1 MSKGGGMRSW
11 LRHEGRYSIES
22 VFPQKWTG
30 WRVWKPFIKHGFQ
43 RMPKR
48 DVWFLAFG
56 LVLERQVTNHSLRS
70 WKLNVWKL
78 PDVWFQGC
86 CWVVVWPIFFFIPKI
101 GEMIPILT
109 HIFQRGWF
117 NHQLRLSLKQ
127 TLLWLHVASLAPLR
141 MKAAIFLD
149 QTCRNYLS
157 MQRGS
162 QVAEANQF
170 KALCDSVALRLALSV
185 LVDIGFCESNF
196 NNGDLLK
203 LGSIPEICFLSLVLR
218 HAREPF
224 SLKLSETMLLAVLR
238 ELSDAP
244 ATNSQKE
251 LCTRFLEETQD
262 AIQSIVVE
270 AYLEKALS
278 TDKPVELAG
287 KPDVLPRVSV
297 LDSRCQRYETG
308 VQESY
313 NHISFLSPLK
323 ADMKAQFQQHFL
335 VEELRKELNDLG
347 YLRNDVGIV
356 LSLSGGV
363 DSMVTCCL
371 LWLLEQILPPH
382 QRFRWCAMHLC
393 HPNRDDARDE
403 EGWVQWSCCELGVD
417 LLTYR
422 PQIRRPHGSIR
433 TGISRERYEEKS
445 KQLRFR
451 MFLGCFMWITWNDFY
466 ISLCCF
472 ILLYFT

>member
-1 MSKGGGMRSW
+1 
-11 LRHEGRYSIES
+11 
-22 VFPQKWTG
+22 
-30 WRVWKPFIKHGFQ
+30 
-43 RMPKR
+43 
-48 DVWFLAFG
+48 
-56 LVLERQVTNHSLRS
+56 
-70 WKLNVWKL
+70 
-78 PDVWFQGC
+78 
-86 CWVVVWPIFFFIPKI
+86 
-101 GEMIPILT
+101 
-109 HIFQRGWF
+109 
-117 NHQLRLSLKQ
+117 
-127 TLLWLHVASLAPLR
+127 

-185 LVDIGFCESNF
+185 LVDIGFGESNF
-196 NNGDLLK
+196 RNGDLLK

-270 AYLEKALS
+270 AYLEEALS
-278 TDKPVELAG
+278 TDKPMELAG

-297 LDSRCQRYETG
+297 LDSRCHRYETG

-323 ADMKAQFQQHFL
+323 GDMKAQFQQHFL

-451 MFLGCFMWITWNDFY
+451 MFLGCFM
-466 ISLCCF
+466 
-472 ILLYFT
+472 

>member
-1 MSKGGGMRSW
+1 MRAFAAEMDWLKGLEAFDKTW
-11 LRHEGRYSIES
+11 FPEDAKEGR
-22 VFPQKWTG
+22 VVP
-30 WRVWKPFIKHGFQ
+30 GFWFGARKASYKSFFEKLEAECLEAARCLVS
-43 RMPKR
+43 RM
-48 DVWFLAFG
+48 
-56 LVLERQVTNHSLRS
+56 
-70 WKLNVWKL
+70 
-78 PDVWFQGC
+78 
-86 CWVVVWPIFFFIPKI
+86 
-101 GEMIPILT
+101 
-109 HIFQRGWF
+109 
-117 NHQLRLSLKQ
+117 LSLKQ
-127 TLLWLHVASLAPLR
+127 TSIWLHVASLAPLR

-170 KALCDSVALRLALSV
+170 KTLCDSVALRLALSV
-185 LVDIGFCESNF
+185 LVDIGFSEANF
-196 NNGDLLK
+196 NTGDLLK

-238 ELSDAP
+238 EVSDAP

-278 TDKPVELAG
+278 SDKPVQLAG

-297 LDSRCQRYETG
+297 LDSRCQRYETC
-308 VQESY
+308 VQESH
-313 NHISFLSPLK
+313 NHVSFLSPLK
-323 ADMKAQFQQHFL
+323 ADIAQFQRHFL

-451 MFLGCFMWITWNDFY
+451 MFLG
-466 ISLCCF
+466 
-472 ILLYFT
+472 